1 MLSSLRPVPGAPM
14 ASLQTK
20 DTFSCNRKVTLMT
33 PKGNRRNLKDI
44 EKHFACRRINSEHF
58 QKKRILPKPPGSQ
71 ARADHGLTWAGQPG
85 RPFPRGRGRRA
96 RGSPTSGRVTGASE
110 ASRVGLEASEDRAM
124 RLGRFGSFFAKKKK
138 TKPSRQIPPP
148 STPRKVRATAIFCW
162 FCKVKNSDPASAR
175 AGAR

>member
-44 EKHFACRRINSEHF
+44 EKHSACRRINSEHF

-71 ARADHGLTWAGQPG
+71 ADPSRGAEGAARADPRLPG
-85 RPFPRGRGRRA
+85 
-96 RGSPTSGRVTGASE
+96 E
-110 ASRVGLEASEDRAM
+110 
-124 RLGRFGSFFAKKKK
+124 
-138 TKPSRQIPPP
+138 
-148 STPRKVRATAIFCW
+148 
-162 FCKVKNSDPASAR
+162 
-175 AGAR
+175 